1 MRFLTVSFAM
11 AMFLLV
17 SFSPVKTMAAQQYVE
32 ITEPFVN
39 VYEFLDPKSSVLSMV
54 KKNDR
59 LELIYAGTTW
69 YQVRIGPKQG
79 WVERKAGHVVDG
91 PAFFSP
97 VISIILVILVLSGTM
112 YGITYYLR
120 KQKKA

>member
-1 MRFLTVSFAM
+1 MRFITASFAT

-17 SFSPVKTMAAQQYVE
+17 CFSPVKTFAAQQYVE
-32 ITEPFVN
+32 ISEPFVN
-39 VYEFLDPKSSVLSMV
+39 VYEFLDPKSTVLSMV

-69 YQVRIGPKQG
+69 YQVKIGTKQG

-91 PAFFSP
+91 PSFLSP
-97 VISIILVILVLSGTM
+97 AISIVLVLIVLAGTM
-112 YGITYYLR
+112 YGVSFYMK
-120 KQKKA
+120 KQKKG

>member
-1 MRFLTVSFAM
+1 MRFITVSLAM

-17 SFSPVKTMAAQQYVE
+17 CFSPVKTFAAQQYIE

-39 VYEFLDPKSSVLSMV
+39 VYEFLDPKSAVLSMV

-69 YQVRIGPKQG
+69 YQVKVGAKQG

-91 PAFFSP
+91 PSFLSP
-97 VISIILVILVLSGTM
+97 IISIIVGLLIIA
-112 YGITYYLR
+112 GIMVGAIFYM
-120 KQKKA
+120 KKPKKA